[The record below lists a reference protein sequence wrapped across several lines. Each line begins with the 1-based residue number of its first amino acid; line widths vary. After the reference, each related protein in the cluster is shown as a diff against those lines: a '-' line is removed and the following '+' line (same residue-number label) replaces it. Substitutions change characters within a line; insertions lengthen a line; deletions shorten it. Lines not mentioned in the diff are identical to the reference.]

1 MTLKNDLILINDCLK
16 SSCVK
21 TQQIVSNLRNLLL
34 FTLIISF
41 IIVISTLQMNRILE
55 NEFVYD
61 SNVKVKNDL
70 LTLDEFKEKNRSK

>member
-21 TQQIVSNLRNLLL
+21 TQQIVRNLLL
-34 FTLIISF
+34 FTLIMTF

-70 LTLDEFKEKNRSK
+70 LTLEEFKEKSRSK

>member
-34 FTLIISF
+34 FTLTMSF
-41 IIVISTLQMNRILE
+41 IIVVSTLQMNKILE

-61 SNVKVKNDL
+61 ANVKVKNDL
-70 LTLDEFKEKNRSK
+70 LTLDEFKEKSRSK